1 MKVKEKKGS
10 FLKGAVL
17 IAAGGLLAKI
27 IGALYRIPLTNLIGG
42 HGIGLYQLVY
52 PVYCLLLTVS
62 ATGIPSSIAKLTA
75 ERLGRGESDKPL
87 FKTALRLFLWIG
99 LIGSLLMVALAP
111 LLASLQGS
119 REVTGGYFTLA
130 PSVLL
135 VSAISVLRGFFQ
147 GRNDMFPTAISEVI
161 EQAVKVAFGLFFAYI
176 FRDDIPKAVVFLLLS
191 VSISELVALIVMITL
206 YKLSPARKERGKDGG
221 RVAAKTILH
230 TSIPVTLSALLIPF
244 STLVDSV
251 LAVRLLGA
259 YALDPVALYGLFS
272 GGAVTVINLPVSI
285 CYGIAA
291 ASIPAVATAKA
302 QAEEQGGATGRK
314 ISVRK
319 KIFFSLGITLLV
331 SIPAAFGLYYF
342 AEPVSKMIFRSLKG
356 EELQT
361 LVALI
366 KTFAVSAFTLSCVQT
381 LSACLTAQGKPQYA
395 AVSMAIAM
403 AVKTAVYAVLLK
415 NAQISVFGLAYAT
428 NIGYLVA
435 FLLNF
440 VYNLKVSKRTR
451 SKANDNGNRLG

>member
-1 MKVKEKKGS
+1 MKGKEKKKS
-10 FLKGAVL
+10 FLKGAAL
-17 IAAGGLLAKI
+17 IAAGGLLAKM

-75 ERLGRGESDKPL
+75 EKLGRGESDKPL
-87 FKTALRLFLWIG
+87 FKTALWLFLWIG
-99 LIGSLLMVALAP
+99 LIGTLLMVALAP

-119 REVTGGYFTLA
+119 REVMGGYFTLA

-135 VSAISVLRGFFQ
+135 VSAISVLRGWFQ
-147 GRNDMFPTAISEVI
+147 GRNDMFPTAVSEVI

-191 VSISELVALIVMITL
+191 VSISELVALIVMIAL
-206 YKLSPARKERGKDGG
+206 YKRSPARKETGKEGG

-244 STLVDSV
+244 SALVDSV

-259 YALDPVALYGLFS
+259 YAPDPVALYGLFS

-302 QAEEQGGATGRK
+302 QAEDRGQDEKTEKSGKRV
-314 ISVRK
+314 SVRK
-319 KIFFSLGITLLV
+319 KVLFSLGITLLV
-331 SIPAAFGLYYF
+331 SVPAAFGLYYF

-366 KTFAVSAFTLSCVQT
+366 KTFAISAFTLSCVQT

-395 AVSMAIAM
+395 AISMAIAM
-403 AVKTAVYAVLLK
+403 TVKTAVYAVLLK
-415 NAQISVFGLAYAT
+415 NAEISVFGLAYAT

-440 VYNLKVSKRTR
+440 VYNLKVSKR
-451 SKANDNGNRLG
+451 K